1 VARLQLSRE
10 RWLQMF
16 TAGGHMARKN
26 KKGGSSGSNQ
36 TGKSKA
42 KGK

>member
-1 VARLQLSRE
+1 MGSVGG
-10 RWLQMF
+10 MM
-16 TAGGHMARKN
+16 AGKN

-36 TGKSKA
+36 TGKNKA

>member
-1 VARLQLSRE
+1 
-10 RWLQMF
+10 
-16 TAGGHMARKN
+16 MARKN

-36 TGKSKA
+36 TGKNKA